1 MALGPI
7 KRPARRAK
15 AERAPTTADPI
26 EIAMEAQAGGLPA
39 AGPAHDL
46 LVAHGR
52 LVRLQIAS
60 ERVGLGLRLL
70 TGAAG
75 LAAAVAVG
83 TFVWSASQVGVVVQ
97 PFDTPPAMASR
108 GLTGPVVAAQV
119 LDRLRAMQAETVT
132 LRADATL
139 SSGWGD
145 VSLEIANTGLSLS
158 EIRRVLVGWLGDE
171 TRVSGEVFETPD
183 GQLALSTRVGAQA
196 GETVRAAPAAFD
208 TLLAQAAESVYRRTQ
223 PYLYAQWL
231 VVRGRAPESVALLR
245 TLAAGPDRTE
255 RLWALYSLSYHTPV
269 PEEQRRYAQAALRL
283 DPRFTPAIYRLTGVE
298 ARTGDAEAQ
307 LAAWRRLR
315 AVADLFR
322 KQVRRENA
330 EAQLAI
336 SAAAEAGLLMDWV
349 RAADEA
355 RRVGDTQT
363 DGLNGRT
370 GFVTRGASMFM
381 IYTARHLV
389 LAHDLP
395 GARAAL
401 DEGALGSATLN
412 GLTERW
418 LDARRWYAASVGD
431 WARAAD
437 DLSPIAADNLGENVR
452 ATVVAV
458 MARAGR
464 FAEAEAA
471 MVGFP
476 PGSYL
481 AGSAR
486 GLIAAYSGRPAV
498 EVDAAFR
505 DDVRRGPSLPTAHG
519 YWAEALL
526 LRGDAAG
533 ALSEANLAHKLGPRW
548 PDALRL
554 RGEALLKLGRAR
566 EAEAAFRDAIDLAPR
581 WGGLRLVHGDA
592 LAALDK
598 VEAARA
604 AWRAAAGMDLSATD
618 RARVTALLQKRT
630 T

>member
-1 MALGPI
+1 MAGVTGKGAP
-7 KRPARRAK
+7 RRRRVK
-15 AERAPTTADPI
+15 AEASPTTPDPI
-26 EIAMEAQAGGLPA
+26 EIAMEAEAIGRPA

-46 LVAHGR
+46 LVEHGR
-52 LVRLQIAS
+52 LTRLQIAN
-60 ERVGLGLRLL
+60 ERVGLGLKLL

-75 LAAAVAVG
+75 VAAAVAVG
-83 TFVWSASQVGVVVQ
+83 AFVWSASQARGVVVQ
-97 PFDTPPAMASR
+97 PFDTPPAMAER

-196 GETVRAAPAAFD
+196 GETARAAPAAFD

-307 LAAWRRLR
+307 LA
-315 AVADLFR
+315 
-322 KQVRRENA
+322 
-330 EAQLAI
+330 I

-401 DEGALGSATLN
+401 DEGALGSATLD